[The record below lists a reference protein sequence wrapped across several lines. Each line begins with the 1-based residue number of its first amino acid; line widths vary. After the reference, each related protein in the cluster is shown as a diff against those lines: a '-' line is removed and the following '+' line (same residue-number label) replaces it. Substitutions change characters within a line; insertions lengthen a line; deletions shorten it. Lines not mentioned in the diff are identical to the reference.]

1 LGTFHRT
8 FSSQEDLFLL
18 LLLLLHTH
26 THTHTLQ
33 VLNNVDAL
41 SAELAYL
48 IKQADAG
55 VPESN
60 DDLFMYLEKARDN
73 FDKYLS
79 NIDKQDVAK
88 ARDYVSSK
96 VERDYVSSSAQ

>member
-1 LGTFHRT
+1 MRT
-8 FSSQEDLFLL
+8 HLFLLL

-60 DDLFMYLEKARDN
+60 DDLFMYLEKAMDN

-88 ARDYVSSK
+88 AREYVSS
-96 VERDYVSSSAQ
+96 RAQ